1 MLDGG
6 VVLIIEEKL
15 IYFDVRSIIN
25 FSANIFNFPISCV
38 LVSMSFKY
46 LEMKGNKRLFSLKIV
61 KH

>member
-15 IYFDVRSIIN
+15 IYFGFPSIV
-25 FSANIFNFPISCV
+25 NIFNFPLSCV
-38 LVSMSFKY
+38 LVYSMSFKY
-46 LEMKGNKRLFSLKIV
+46 LETKGNKRLFSLKIV

>member
-15 IYFDVRSIIN
+15 IYFGVRSIIN

-46 LEMKGNKRLFSLKIV
+46 LEARGCF
-61 KH
+61 H